1 MRKRKQNRLSIPER
15 TKRIQKTLM
24 NRGKLTLKDYPE
36 NKDATLDKQ
45 LNNKK
50 LRRKK
55 VLHLDSTLP
64 LNCLTECNIP

>member
-24 NRGKLTLKDYPE
+24 NRRKLTLKDYPE
-36 NKDATLDKQ
+36 NKDARLEKK

-55 VLHLDSTLP
+55 VLHLDSTVP
-64 LNCLTECNIP
+64 IIASS

>member
-45 LNNKK
+45 LITK
-50 LRRKK
+50 
-55 VLHLDSTLP
+55 S
-64 LNCLTECNIP
+64 